1 VYEAPK
7 EPKSVFIMADHQL
20 IAIEIP
26 LGESEAD
33 FSANYFAGIKHMLLI
48 SCLVLPLMLLITYL
62 LR

>member
-1 VYEAPK
+1 
-7 EPKSVFIMADHQL
+7 MADHQL